1 MKLLILLLTIRLV
14 TSSDRCFD
22 MGNYWCYNRQCL
34 SSELSADSYNCRGS
48 GHNIPARCPENAI
61 CTNNRYVC
69 KPGYKSVWKNPGGW
83 GNFCNNCKLDHS
95 CVATETTTPTN
106 FPTSI
111 PTQIPTTRPT
121 SNPTNIPTQEPT
133 TQQIITHPT
142 LSPTSI
148 EVSSPTQDEEKESN
162 YSFFN
167 TYIIVI
173 FILLFLIIIVIYRLI
188 SQCIDKCKHENT
200 LPITTVANTP
210 SPPPPPPPITNVHV
224 YQGPNIPSHL
234 PEVHAQEIVPSA
246 PPMMDKV

>member
-14 TSSDRCFD
+14 TSSDLCFD

-34 SSELSADSYNCRGS
+34 SFELSADSYDCRGS

-133 TQQIITHPT
+133 TQQITTHPT

-148 EVSSPTQDEEKESN
+148 EVSSQTQDEEKESN

-188 SQCIDKCKHENT
+188 SQCIDKCKYENT

-210 SPPPPPPPITNVHV
+210 SPPPITNVHV